1 MTVPDRIEKQ
11 ILLRAP
17 IARVFSAISR
27 SEEFGIWFGVAFD
40 GPFVAG
46 RRITGTLRP
55 TKVDTEVAKLQE
67 PFDGMPFD
75 VTVERIEPPRL
86 FSFRWHPHAVEPGA
100 DYSKEPFTLVEFELS
115 EVDGGTR
122 LKITESGFD
131 QVPLERRAKAFTE
144 NEGGWEHQTKLV
156 EKYLEAYAA

>member
-1 MTVPDRIEKQ
+1 MSVPDRIQKE

-17 IARVFSAISR
+17 IERVFRAISR
-27 SEEFGIWFGVAFD
+27 SEEFGVWFGVAFD

-46 RRITGTLRP
+46 ERLSGKMRP
-55 TKVDTEVAKLQE
+55 TQVDAEVAKMQE
-67 PFDGMPFD
+67 PFEGVPFD
-75 VTVERIEPPRL
+75 VIVERIEPPRL
-86 FSFRWHPHAVEPGA
+86 FSFRWHPYPVEPGG
-100 DYSKEPFTLVEFELS
+100 DDSKEPFTLVEFELS
-115 EVDGGTR
+115 EVEGGTR

-156 EKYLEAYAA
+156 AKYLEAHAA